1 MNKQPNY
8 HRAFAIFVCFIL
20 TILVIGLA
28 VDQKEMHDMKAN
40 ESSLQARIAELETEN
55 ANLQAEIDALI
66 ERAETAESSLAELQ
80 DTTQVASNDYVS
92 SYYDSEYDGMSAQD
106 YIAWRESG
114 ANYDARNGQY
124 IGKYQLSADKLN
136 GDYSPEN
143 QEHIA
148 EEYMLDRYG
157 SWENAR
163 DFWNEHGWW

>member
-8 HRAFAIFVCFIL
+8 HKAFAIFTCFIL

-40 ESSLQARIAELETEN
+40 ESSLQARIVELETEN
-55 ANLQAEIDALI
+55 ANLQSEVDALI

-80 DTTQVASNDYVS
+80 ESSQASYAP
-92 SYYDSEYDGMSAQD
+92 SYYDSEYDGMSSQD

-114 ANYDARNGQY
+114 SDYDARNGQY

-143 QEHIA
+143 QERVA
-148 EEYMLDRYG
+148 EQYALERYG

-163 DFWNEHGWW
+163 DFWNANGWW

>member
-8 HRAFAIFVCFIL
+8 HRAFAIFTCFIL
-20 TILVIGLA
+20 TILIIGLA
-28 VDQKEMHDMKAN
+28 VDQKEMHDRKAN
-40 ESSLQARIAELETEN
+40 ENSLQAHIAELEIEN

-80 DTTQVASNDYVS
+80 ESSQASYTPN
-92 SYYDSEYDGMSAQD
+92 YYDSEYNGMSAQD

-114 ANYDARNGQY
+114 ADYDARNGQY
-124 IGKYQLSADKLN
+124 IGKYQLSADKLD

-143 QEHIA
+143 QERVA
-148 EEYMLDRYG
+148 EQYMLDRYG

-163 DFWNEHGWW
+163 DFWNENGWW